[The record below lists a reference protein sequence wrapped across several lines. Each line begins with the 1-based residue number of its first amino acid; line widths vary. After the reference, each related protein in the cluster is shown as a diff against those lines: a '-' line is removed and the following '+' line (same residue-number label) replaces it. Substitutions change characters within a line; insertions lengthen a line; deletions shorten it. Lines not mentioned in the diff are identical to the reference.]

1 MKLQIVATER
11 STGID
16 HQVHSVHMDDDMN
29 IVAISLERQAH
40 NVSWEPAH
48 KFDLQME
55 VID

>member
-11 STGID
+11 STGIA
-16 HQVHSVHMDDDMN
+16 HRVHSVHMDDDMN
-29 IVAISLERQAH
+29 IVAISLERQAY

-48 KFDLQME
+48 EFDLQME

>member
-11 STGID
+11 STGIE

-29 IVAISLERQAH
+29 IVAISLERQAY
-40 NVSWEPAH
+40 NVVWEPAH
-48 KFDLQME
+48 EFDLQME